1 MSQFRTQEEDILDTL
16 RRHEASA
23 DRLRYTSIDVLSM
36 RYPGM
41 ARVDVVDRVL
51 DLAARGKLERRDG
64 DWRVV

>member
-1 MSQFRTQEEDILDTL
+1 MSQFRTMDEDLLETIKRHQEST
-16 RRHEASA
+16 

-51 DLAARGKLERRDG
+51 DLVAKGKLERRDG